1 MKTFILACLLGLT
14 AGWGVV
20 VNSVQRARPK
30 RAGANPFHQGR

>member
-20 VNSVQRARPK
+20 VTTQSASAGNGSISIPAR
-30 RAGANPFHQGR
+30 GGR